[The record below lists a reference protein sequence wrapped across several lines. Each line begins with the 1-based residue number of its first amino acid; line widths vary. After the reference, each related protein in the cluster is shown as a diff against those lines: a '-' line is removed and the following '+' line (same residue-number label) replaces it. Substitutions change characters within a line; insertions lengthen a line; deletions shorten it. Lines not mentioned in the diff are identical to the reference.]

1 MKLKDYIIVTCIAL
15 LISISTSYLY
25 NKFYV
30 NSYIKSIPVVD
41 ITKIVDTIGTD
52 LMGDVNNRVI
62 SPDKALEKH
71 AQILDYIEKLVS
83 SSDTPVMIKQ
93 CFINGGKDI
102 TDDVFNVLI
111 VKGFLK
117 EDVLDKK

>member
-1 MKLKDYIIVTCIAL
+1 
-15 LISISTSYLY
+15 
-25 NKFYV
+25 
-30 NSYIKSIPVVD
+30 
-41 ITKIVDTIGTD
+41 
-52 LMGDVNNRVI
+52 
-62 SPDKALEKH
+62 
-71 AQILDYIEKLVS
+71 
-83 SSDTPVMIKQ
+83 MIKQ